1 MKPFLRGFLFW
12 ISFGALTIA
21 GCSRIPAEQ
30 ITSGVYTGRRLS
42 PFPQDSIQRILGK
55 GKFEILNQSFNG
67 FMAVQRIDGNA
78 FRINF
83 SNEIGLTLFDIS
95 IWNDS
100 IHVNHVLKNIDKPA
114 LIDKIGRFFKVF
126 LLENERCSQCSSNVN
141 ARGQGYEIWKR
152 KEGAYFSYDSEGNL
166 LYKRIKTTSGKVW
179 VYYHEY
185 DSAGRFKNATI
196 REKGLFKLVLEFN
209 ILKMN

>member
-1 MKPFLRGFLFW
+1 MKPFLRGFLLW

-30 ITSGVYTGRRLS
+30 ITSGVYSGMRLS
-42 PFPQDSIQRILGK
+42 PFPQDSLQRILGK
-55 GKFEILNQSFNG
+55 GKLEILNQSFNG
-67 FMAVQRIDGNA
+67 FMAVQRIDSNS

-100 IHVNHVLKNIDKPA
+100 IHVNHILKNIDKPL

-126 LLENERCSQCSSNVN
+126 LLDNERCDQYSSKVN
-141 ARGQGYEIWKR
+141 ARGQAYEIRKR
-152 KEGAYFSYDSEGNL
+152 KDGAYFSYDNKGNL

-179 VYYHEY
+179 VYYHDY
-185 DSAGRFKNATI
+185 GSDGRFKNATI
-196 REKGLFKLVLEFN
+196 RERGLFKLVLEFN
-209 ILKMN
+209 ILKMK